1 MKNIKIYLTCLF
13 TFLLT
18 SCGGTADNISLGDE
32 APNFTLQDSDGNS
45 FTLSDYK
52 DRSPVV
58 IYFYP
63 KANTPGCTK
72 QACGIRDDF
81 SKFKENG
88 ITIFGISVDS
98 KEDIKEF
105 INDYELN
112 FPLLSDSEKTNS
124 KNYGVLNNIGFA
136 SRISFI
142 IDKQGKIAKI
152 MKDFDIDK
160 HSNEVLTFAKSL
172 Q

>member
-1 MKNIKIYLTCLF
+1 MKTIKICLATLF
-13 TFLLT
+13 VLLL
-18 SCGGTADNISLGDE
+18 SNCGGTADNISIGDD
-32 APNFTLQDSDGNS
+32 APNFTLQDSEGNS

-52 DRSPVV
+52 NKSPVV

-81 SKFKENG
+81 SKFEKNG

-105 INDYELN
+105 IDDYELN
-112 FPLLSDSEKTNS
+112 FPLLSDSEKTTS
-124 KNYGVLNNIGFA
+124 KNYGVLNSIGLA

-142 IDKQGKIAKI
+142 IDKKSKIVKI

>member
-1 MKNIKIYLTCLF
+1 MKTIKICLATLF
-13 TFLLT
+13 VLLL
-18 SCGGTADNISLGDE
+18 SNCGGTADNISIGDD
-32 APNFTLQDSDGNS
+32 APNFTLQDSEGNS

-52 DRSPVV
+52 NKSPVV
-58 IYFYP
+58 IYFFP

-81 SKFKENG
+81 SKFEKNG

-105 INDYELN
+105 IDDYELN
-112 FPLLSDSEKTNS
+112 FPLLSDSEKTTS
-124 KNYGVLNNIGFA
+124 KNYGVLNSIGLA

-142 IDKQGKIAKI
+142 IDKKSKIVKI

>member
-1 MKNIKIYLTCLF
+1 VKNIKIYLTILAG
-13 TFLLT
+13 TLLAY
-18 SCGGTADNISLGDE
+18 CGGTADNISVGDD
-32 APNFTLQDSDGNS
+32 APNFTLEDSEGTS

-52 DRSPVV
+52 DKSPVV

-81 SKFKENG
+81 SKFEENG
-88 ITIFGISVDS
+88 ITIFGISVDD
-98 KEDIKEF
+98 KKDIKEF
-105 INDYELN
+105 IDDYDLN
-112 FPLLSDSEKTNS
+112 FALLSDSEKTTS
-124 KNYGVLNNIGFA
+124 ESYGVLNKLGFA

-160 HSNEVLTFAKSL
+160 HSNDVLTFAKTL
-172 Q
+172 K